1 LRVLLNICVIFSL
14 FLNSYLYA
22 DYTEGYVKVNQFPLY
37 YQLYSNNHAVFHG
50 TIIFENGSG
59 TTLNEW
65 TKNTDF
71 FNKVKQ
77 LGNVFIYDRSG
88 LGKSPPDLSLS
99 AQKPMTAKFVSD
111 KLSVI
116 IQKAKLPAPY
126 VVVAHSYGAMYA
138 GYFAKKHPLL
148 VKAVVF
154 IDPVPPRYSWS
165 TALLKSTST
174 TQSEFVEMKKLPAS
188 VLYKKYGFDRLNNKK
203 ELPAQLFYQ
212 LIGFNKTKQQLASLP
227 PISQSIPVKII
238 SSTYMQKNAPIK
250 GNWMELQKKWL
261 NQNPH
266 SKIIQIKSGH
276 FIQLEH
282 PDVVYKQIKQA
293 VLIAKN

>member
-1 LRVLLNICVIFSL
+1 LRVLFNICVIFSL

-22 DYTEGYVKVNQFPLY
+22 NFSEGYIKVNHVPLY
-37 YQLYSNNHAVFHG
+37 YQLYSNNHAVFYG

-65 TKNTDF
+65 TKNKNF

-99 AQKPMTAKFVSD
+99 AQKPMTAKFVAD

-116 IQKAKLPAPY
+116 LQKAKLPAPY
-126 VVVAHSYGAMYA
+126 VIVAHSYGAMYA
-138 GYFAKKHPLL
+138 GYFAKKYPLL

-165 TALLKSTST
+165 TALLNSTNT
-174 TQSEFVEMKKLPAS
+174 TQSEFVEMEKLPAS
-188 VLYKKYGFDRLNNKK
+188 VLYKKYSFDQLNNKK
-203 ELPAQLFYQ
+203 ELAGFVIVDGIGVDEKAEYNMAQFFIFRKFIKKGLGKYVA
-212 LIGFNKTKQQLASLP
+212 KTCFEN
-227 PISQSIPVKII
+227 
-238 SSTYMQKNAPIK
+238 YK
-250 GNWMELQKKWL
+250 GIW
-261 NQNPH
+261 
-266 SKIIQIKSGH
+266 
-276 FIQLEH
+276 
-282 PDVVYKQIKQA
+282 
-293 VLIAKN
+293 